1 MAAATWATAAA
12 CVLLAVSIVF
22 GLHARRLA
30 QQLGEANA
38 ERDALKESLMHSAR
52 LLQRARRARPT
63 RADLRS
69 AVDRMSEDRD
79 DG

>member
-1 MAAATWATAAA
+1 VNAAIWAGALAG
-12 CVLLAVSIVF
+12 VLLAVSIVF

-38 ERDALKESLMHSAR
+38 DRDALKESLMHSAR

-63 RADLRS
+63 RAELRA
-69 AVDRMSEDRD
+69 AVGRMSQDSD
-79 DG
+79 DS